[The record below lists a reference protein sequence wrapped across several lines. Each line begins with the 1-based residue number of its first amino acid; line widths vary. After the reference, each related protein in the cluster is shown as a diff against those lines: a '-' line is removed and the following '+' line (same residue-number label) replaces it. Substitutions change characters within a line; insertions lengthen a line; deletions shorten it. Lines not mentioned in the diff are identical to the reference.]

1 MTIYTFY
8 CCRPDGA
15 STAFEAHDLRSD
27 KAAREKAAELLESH
41 ASSERVVAWLGD
53 REVFTVS
60 RTGKAPTVPANGPA
74 ALERVRGLLRARMGD
89 PIALIATQADGA
101 IMFWNRGARRLYGWS
116 ETEAIGRNVV
126 EVTPAVQSREAAA
139 EVMAVLA
146 RGEPWEGEIVLR
158 KRDGAPFRAY
168 VADIPLGL
176 AGDPAAIIVGA
187 SAPVDRKAAVVAY
200 AEALRRELTAA

>member
-1 MTIYTFY
+1 LLPAG
-8 CCRPDGA
+8 RRV
-15 STAFEAHDLRSD
+15 HRLRG
-27 KAAREKAAELLESH
+27 